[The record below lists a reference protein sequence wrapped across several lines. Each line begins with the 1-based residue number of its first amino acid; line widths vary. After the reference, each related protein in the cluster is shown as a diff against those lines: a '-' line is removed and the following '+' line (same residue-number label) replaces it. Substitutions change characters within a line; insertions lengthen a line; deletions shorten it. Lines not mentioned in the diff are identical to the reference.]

1 MQAGHALT
9 SIELL
14 TDTSRSFGDRCA
26 IGIEPNK
33 KRIREHLGNCLMLV
47 TALNLHIGYEKS
59 AKISLTAYHEDVT
72 LTGVELAGAIAEI
85 ARQTLR
91 NHFRSIHPEDA
102 ESEVRR

>member
-1 MQAGHALT
+1 VQAGHALT
-9 SIELL
+9 SIEFL
-14 TDTSRSFGDRCA
+14 TDTSRSFCDRCA

-33 KRIREHLGNCLMLV
+33 KRIREHLGNCLVLV
-47 TALNLHIGYEKS
+47 TALNLHISYEKS

-91 NHFRSIHPEDA
+91 NDFRSIHPEDA
-102 ESEVRR
+102 ESGVRW

>member
-1 MQAGHALT
+1 
-9 SIELL
+9 
-14 TDTSRSFGDRCA
+14 
-26 IGIEPNK
+26 
-33 KRIREHLGNCLMLV
+33 MLV

-91 NHFRSIHPEDA
+91 NDFCSINREDVA
-102 ESEVRR
+102 IGVPW